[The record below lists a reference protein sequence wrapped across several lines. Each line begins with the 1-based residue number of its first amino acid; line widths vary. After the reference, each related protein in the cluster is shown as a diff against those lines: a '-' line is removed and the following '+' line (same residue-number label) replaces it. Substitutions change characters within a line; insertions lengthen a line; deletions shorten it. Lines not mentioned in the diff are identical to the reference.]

1 MPGRE
6 QPDTERPEPPDG
18 PELPAS
24 TEPPEGPE
32 PPEQPPPTQ
41 PPESQEDGYDWH
53 KWYAVATTFVAPA
66 TFVSALLFYF
76 GYVYS
81 RASFLYFGLDI
92 DTVGLS
98 TQAFVMRSPQALLV
112 PAILLTL
119 GACGATL
126 VHVMVLR
133 RGVAA
138 RVSGAAHYAG
148 IALTVTALAMVA
160 AYGWIGDWWPYAMV
174 TPLTLAAGIGLLA
187 WAGHHRGVRRSVVA
201 LGALIVGISV
211 FWATATL
218 AEWTGRGAAQRVA
231 RDLGSL
237 PAVVLDTKERLYL
250 GDGIVEETVLPAEEG
265 QSFRYRYRGLRLL
278 IQGGDKMFLVP
289 SPWTAAG
296 STLVVPVDSNVRVKF
311 RFVDD
316 PP

>member
-6 QPDTERPEPPDG
+6 QPDTERPAPTG
-18 PELPAS
+18 
-24 TEPPEGPE
+24 PPEPE
-32 PPEQPPPTQ
+32 P
-41 PPESQEDGYDWH
+41 QEDGYDWH

-187 WAGHHRGVRRSVVA
+187 WAGHHRGYG
-201 LGALIVGISV
+201 GASSR
-211 FWATATL
+211 W
-218 AEWTGRGAAQRVA
+218 
-231 RDLGSL
+231 
-237 PAVVLDTKERLYL
+237 
-250 GDGIVEETVLPAEEG
+250 
-265 QSFRYRYRGLRLL
+265 
-278 IQGGDKMFLVP
+278 VP
-289 SPWTAAG
+289 
-296 STLVVPVDSNVRVKF
+296 
-311 RFVDD
+311 
-316 PP
+316 